1 MFHKKGKL
9 GEIYNIG
16 GYSEISNISLVKKIC
31 KILDK
36 KFPLKNKKKYHNL
49 IKFVQDR
56 PGHDKRYSLNIK
68 KIQKEIGW
76 KLDTNINLGL
86 EKTISW
92 YLDNFNWWKKIRK
105 TKYSGKR
112 IGIYDK

>member
-1 MFHKKGKL
+1 
-9 GEIYNIG
+9 
-16 GYSEISNISLVKKIC
+16 
-31 KILDK
+31 
-36 KFPLKNKKKYHNL
+36 
-49 IKFVQDR
+49 
-56 PGHDKRYSLNIK
+56 LNIK